1 MPRPRKDP
9 RKEALQGNPGRRK
22 NLPPRAKLGK
32 IAPTMPDYLNASAQK
47 VWQKIVPDMERLEI
61 LDRIDEDILAHYCSA
76 QAKYLMADSRLSS
89 AEDFRVDSNRGEVM
103 LSQWYKIYDKEA
115 SRVER
120 LADKLGLTPSSR
132 RRMELAFKEETK
144 KDPYEAFLSGEDGGE

>member
-1 MPRPRKDP
+1 VPRKRNDPRKD
-9 RKEALQGNPGRRK
+9 ALHGNPGRR
-22 NLPPRAKLGK
+22 PPQPARAVLGK
-32 IAPTMPDYLNASAQK
+32 IAPVMPEYLSIGAQK
-47 VWQKIVPDMERLEI
+47 VWQKVVPDMERLEI

-76 QAKYLMADSRLSS
+76 QAKYLMADSMLGNP
-89 AEDFRVDSNRGEVM
+89 EDFRVDSNRGEVM

-132 RRMELAFKEETK
+132 RRMELAFKEEEV
-144 KDPYEAFLSGEDGGE
+144 KDPYAEFRKGKR